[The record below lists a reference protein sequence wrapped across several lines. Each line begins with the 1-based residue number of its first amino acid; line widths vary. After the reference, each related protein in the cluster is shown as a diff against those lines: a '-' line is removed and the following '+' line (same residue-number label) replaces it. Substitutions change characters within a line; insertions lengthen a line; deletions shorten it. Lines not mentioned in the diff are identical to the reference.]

1 MGSII
6 QTGQRKLYFENKSK
20 EMIEGITDRLRKLR
34 EETGY
39 SQRDFYDFLFDD
51 FNNGTKDDTKDKPPK
66 QKGKEIYEIEHGIGV
81 DLSKR
86 DDDPSEMGLNIA
98 LLCRYSEKCGKS
110 LDYIITG
117 KEYQPSAP
125 TCPPE
130 GKDASPAGDNVVESQ
145 TEKEPSAEMGSA
157 NLPPEESDKT
167 TTDDDLHY
175 SPYDILK
182 AFESLSCIADLK
194 IDSLS
199 TDEGRLGNEGLRI
212 DIRPKEIILPVLQ
225 DESKLSLFINLPVSP
240 SNHLDEVDFL
250 KKNRGIVNDGFTYC
264 YLRRIDNERIPASAY
279 ALHIID
285 TRLNDILNL
294 IKSAIGITLSGDT
307 VEFPDFILDTID
319 KNPIDLSL
327 NHGIPSSDFLNMSEM
342 SHYDEII
349 TTQLEPFRTFV
360 KRANKELSSKLQDD
374 E

>member
-1 MGSII
+1 MANRQKGKASK
-6 QTGQRKLYFENKSK
+6 RKLDMREKSEK
-20 EMIEGITDRLRKLR
+20 LARQIGDRIRELR
-34 EETGY
+34 EKIKDGDGNPIT
-39 SQRDFYDFLFDD
+39 QPAFYDFIF
-51 FNNGTKDDTKDKPPK
+51 DKPEYQQSTDDLNEPIPK
-66 QKGKEIYEIEHGIGV
+66 SENSKQAEISNIETGKDIN
-81 DLSKR
+81 L
-86 DDDPSEMGLNIA
+86 A
-98 LLCRYSEKCGKS
+98 LLCLISDKCGVS
-110 LDYIITG
+110 LDYLIKG

-130 GKDASPAGDNVVESQ
+130 GKDASPAGDNVMESQ
-145 TEKEPSAEMGSA
+145 TEKEPSAEMGSPD
-157 NLPPEESDKT
+157 LPPEESDKT
-167 TTDDDLHY
+167 TTDDDDLHY

-250 KKNRGIVNDGFTYC
+250 KKNRGIANDGFTYC

-279 ALHIID
+279 ALHLID

-294 IKSAIGITLSGDT
+294 IKSAIGITLDGDT

-360 KRANKELSSKLQDD
+360 KRANRELSSKL
-374 E
+374 

>member
-1 MGSII
+1 MGDDMKGISWKDDLAADNIELQAQI
-6 QTGQRKLYFENKSK
+6 GSHIKRLYEIRKK
-20 EMIEGITDRLRKLR
+20 EGKVKN
-34 EETGY
+34 
-39 SQRDFYDFLFDD
+39 QADFYNKIFPEMKYQKYQSTIADPAENPDNIKSD
-51 FNNGTKDDTKDKPPK
+51 GVKNNDIGGIF
-66 QKGKEIYEIEHGIGV
+66 KGE
-81 DLSKR
+81 
-86 DDDPSEMGLNIA
+86 NITLA
-98 LLCRYSEKCGKS
+98 LLQRISEKFHVSMDS
-110 LDYIITG
+110 LFYGI
-117 KEYQPSAP
+117 ESQPSAP

-130 GKDASPAGDNVVESQ
+130 GKDASPAGDNVMESQ
-145 TEKEPSAEMGSA
+145 TEKEPSAEMGSPD
-157 NLPPEESDKT
+157 LPPEESDKT
-167 TTDDDLHY
+167 TTDDDDLHY

-250 KKNRGIVNDGFTYC
+250 KKNRGIANDGFTYC

-279 ALHIID
+279 ALHLID

-294 IKSAIGITLSGDT
+294 IKSAIGITLDGDT

-360 KRANKELSSKLQDD
+360 KRANRELSSKL
-374 E
+374 